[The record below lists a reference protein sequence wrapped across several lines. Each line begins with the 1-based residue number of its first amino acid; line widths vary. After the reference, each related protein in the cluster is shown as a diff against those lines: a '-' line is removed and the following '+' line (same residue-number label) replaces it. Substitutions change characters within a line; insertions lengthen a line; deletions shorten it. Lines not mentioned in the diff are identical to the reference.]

1 MIEGGD
7 APAEEKL
14 YRHTVV
20 CYLNANTKYDICF
33 DFISKKSSYSFAELL
48 DYLNGKKLPAS
59 GFYSNYDNSGIG
71 VVTYVE
77 KTASAQTLM
86 VYYTTMNVDNSS
98 KVQMSAIHNGG
109 QIQGQYV
116 TITSIEI

>member
-1 MIEGGD
+1 M
-7 APAEEKL
+7 
-14 YRHTVV
+14 
-20 CYLNANTKYDICF
+20 
-33 DFISKKSSYSFAELL
+33 L
-48 DYLNGKKLPAS
+48 DYLDGKKLPVS

-71 VVTYVE
+71 LVTYVE
-77 KTASAQTLM
+77 KTVGAQTLM

-109 QIQGQYV
+109 QIQEQYV